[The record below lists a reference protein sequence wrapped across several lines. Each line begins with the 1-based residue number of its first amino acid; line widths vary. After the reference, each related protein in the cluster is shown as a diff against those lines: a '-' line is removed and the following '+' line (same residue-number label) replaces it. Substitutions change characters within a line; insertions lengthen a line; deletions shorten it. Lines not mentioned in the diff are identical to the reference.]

1 MCEQVGVSSL
11 TGKRVK
17 KDSDSAIIECH
28 LFWNYLCG
36 FDDFPILVS
45 NNNDFNSLMESL
57 LINGDHSLTLPPLNK
72 NRQSLHL
79 ELFDNEGTIF
89 YHISHSLIQLQL
101 FDTS

>member
-1 MCEQVGVSSL
+1 MYEQVGVSSL

-45 NNNDFNSLMESL
+45 NNNDFNTLMESL
-57 LINGDHSLTLPPLNK
+57 LINGDHSPPF
-72 NRQSLHL
+72 
-79 ELFDNEGTIF
+79 E
-89 YHISHSLIQLQL
+89 
-101 FDTS
+101 